1 MEGEAAMWTRW
12 CKGIA
17 IALLCA
23 GGGAALAQSAPSA
36 SSRPYADADVIRF
49 AVLGDRTGGAR
60 AGIFE
65 DAVKK
70 VGLLL
75 PEFVINVGDAV
86 EGYAEDA
93 ATLDRQWDEIDRVLA
108 GLPVKYHR
116 VPGNHDLS
124 SPMAIERWR
133 QRYGPTYYHFLYKN
147 ALFLV
152 LDTEDPVP
160 SPPPA
165 ALIER
170 HVELMKLKAAAH
182 TQEQWR
188 GYHLAFR
195 DFVRDVDRYMKAM
208 ISDEQYD
215 HFAKIL
221 AEHRDVRWTFVFLH
235 KPAWRAP
242 YLSERFLALEK
253 LLADRPYSVFA
264 GHVHEY
270 HHEIRNGQDYIVM
283 ATTGAEVIDP
293 FSKQVFDHIA
303 WVTLDEAGP
312 RVANLRLD
320 GVYGVEG
327 WAEPAK
333 NGVERLKAEL
343 GIDADTVR

>member
-1 MEGEAAMWTRW
+1 MRSCFFRGLAAVLFFVGGEAALA
-12 CKGIA
+12 GS
-17 IALLCA
+17 ALPV
-23 GGGAALAQSAPSA
+23 SDK
-36 SSRPYADADVIRF
+36 PYADADALRF
-49 AVLGDRTGGAR
+49 AVVGDRTGGAR

-70 VGLLL
+70 LDLLL
-75 PEFVINVGDAV
+75 PEFIINVGDAV

-108 GLPVKYHR
+108 GLPVTYYR

-133 QRYGPTYYHFLYKN
+133 QRYGATYYHFVYKN

-160 SPPPA
+160 PPPPA
-165 ALIER
+165 ELIKR
-170 HVELMKLKAAAH
+170 HAGLMKLKAAAQ
-182 TQEQWR
+182 TPEQR
-188 GYHLAFR
+188 RAYHLAFR

-215 HFAKIL
+215 HFAKVL
-221 AEHRDVRWTFVFLH
+221 AEHKDVRWTFVFMH
-235 KPAWRAP
+235 KPAWREP
-242 YLSERFLALEK
+242 YLSKGFLALEK

-270 HHEIRNGQDYIVM
+270 HREIRNGRDYIVM
-283 ATTGAEVIDP
+283 ATTGAEIIDP

-303 WVTLDEAGP
+303 WVTLDDVRP
-312 RVANLRLD
+312 RVANLKLD
-320 GVYGVEG
+320 GIYGAEG
-327 WAEPAK
+327 WAPPAE
-333 NGVERLKAEL
+333 NGVDRLKERL
-343 GIDADTVR
+343 GIEADGAR